1 MKFVND
7 IIKEYGVDKVLH
19 FLVGA
24 LMVAMA
30 SITGIVFFGFTGF
43 LVATFIMIPVVY
55 VLSYVKEKILDDKY
69 DILDIK
75 AAMLGA
81 GIVVITN
88 VLLFGLNAIIK
99 GY

>member
-7 IIKEYGVDKVLH
+7 IIKEYGVDKMLH

-30 SITGIVFFGFTGF
+30 SITGIVFFNFTGF

-55 VLSYVKEKILDDKY
+55 VLSYVKERLDDGF

-75 AAMLGA
+75 ATMLGVGA
-81 GIVVITN
+81 VVIAN